1 MLTLIDWIRAPR
13 ALRVLLMLIVA
24 SVTILTV
31 PAPSSAQV
39 APGDAAAVLL
49 RTAIEF
55 EGQSEWD
62 LARALYLHISER
74 YPGTVAADEAREQLT
89 RPGAERADRVSRL
102 ELSVFGTLYGLW
114 LGVAVPT
121 ALGADHTE
129 AYGAGLLAGVPLGL
143 FSALS
148 AQRSQ
153 QYTEG
158 QTRAISW
165 GGIWGSWQGLGW
177 TEVLGIGQYEVCSQ
191 YGCYERDDNTEE
203 VFTAMILGGLAG
215 IATGAVLARN
225 PVRSGVSS
233 AAQGGSTWGSIYGA
247 MLAAVLD
254 IDDGGDSDGVLI
266 ASLLGGN
273 AGLFAGELLGSSYD
287 VSRHRVR
294 LMNLGALGGGLVGL
308 GIDLLTDPGDNAMI
322 AIPLVSSMAGLAIAT
337 VATRG
342 HDGVSGSA
350 LGGGDGLALL
360 GYSDA
365 GWRVGTPMPIPTA
378 IPIDL
383 DDGRQD
389 WVPGLRF
396 ELFRARF

>member
-1 MLTLIDWIRAPR
+1 MLIMTDWVR
-13 ALRVLLMLIVA
+13 ALRVLRVLSLLTIT
-24 SVTILTV
+24 SVTTLMV
-31 PAPSSAQV
+31 PEPSSAQV

-55 EGQSEWD
+55 EAQGDGD

-74 YPGTVAADEAREQLT
+74 YPGTVAADEALERLI
-89 RPGAERADRVSRL
+89 RPGAERSDRMSRL
-102 ELSVFGTLYGLW
+102 ELPVFGTLYGLW
-114 LGVAVPT
+114 LGVAVPA
-121 ALGADHTE
+121 ALGAGSSE

-143 FSALS
+143 FSALA

-158 QTRAISW
+158 QARAISW
-165 GGIWGSWQGLGW
+165 GGIWGSWQGQGW
-177 TEVLGIGQYEVCSQ
+177 TDLLGIGQDEVCSQ
-191 YGCYERDDNTEE
+191 YGCYQTDNNSEE
-203 VFTAMILGGLAG
+203 VLTAMILGGLAG
-215 IATGAVLARN
+215 IATGAVIARN

-233 AAQGGSTWGSIYGA
+233 AAQGGSTWGTIYGG
-247 MLAAVLD
+247 MLASALD
-254 IDDGGDSDGVLI
+254 GDDGGDSDGVLL

-287 VSRHRVR
+287 VSRSRVR

-308 GIDLLTDPGDNAMI
+308 GIDLLTRPGDNAVI
-322 AIPLVSSMAGLAIAT
+322 AIPLVSSVTGLAIAT

-342 HDGVSGSA
+342 HDGVPGSA
-350 LGGGDGLALL
+350 PGGGDGLSLL
-360 GYSDA
+360 GYSDG
-365 GWRVGTPMPIPTA
+365 GWRLGTPMPIPTA

-383 DDGRQD
+383 DDGRPD

>member
-55 EGQSEWD
+55 EGQGEWD

-191 YGCYERDDNTEE
+191 YGCYERDDNTEVPCSLAIRFGRASPARRRE
-203 VFTAMILGGLAG
+203 GPRGARSTEPCWPRSSISMTAVT
-215 IATGAVLARN
+215 ATVCSSRASWAATPGFSRVN
-225 PVRSGVSS
+225 SS
-233 AAQGGSTWGSIYGA
+233 APRMMCPVIGFG
-247 MLAAVLD
+247 
-254 IDDGGDSDGVLI
+254 
-266 ASLLGGN
+266 
-273 AGLFAGELLGSSYD
+273 
-287 VSRHRVR
+287 
-294 LMNLGALGGGLVGL
+294 
-308 GIDLLTDPGDNAMI
+308 
-322 AIPLVSSMAGLAIAT
+322 
-337 VATRG
+337 
-342 HDGVSGSA
+342 
-350 LGGGDGLALL
+350 
-360 GYSDA
+360 
-365 GWRVGTPMPIPTA
+365 
-378 IPIDL
+378 
-383 DDGRQD
+383 
-389 WVPGLRF
+389 
-396 ELFRARF
+396 